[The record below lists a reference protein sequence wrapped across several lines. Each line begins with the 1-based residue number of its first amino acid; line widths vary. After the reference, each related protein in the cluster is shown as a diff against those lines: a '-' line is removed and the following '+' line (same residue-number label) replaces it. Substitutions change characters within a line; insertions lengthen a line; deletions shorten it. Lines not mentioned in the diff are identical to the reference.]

1 MKRLYFLSFFIF
13 ISFISYAQPANDACP
28 NAILIPTVVNFCSA
42 NGAGTTVASTD
53 DVATSG
59 GFGVATCWGGT
70 VNDVWYKFVA
80 TASDV
85 TITINGNQGSP
96 VGGTLNR
103 PQVAL
108 YSGTCATT
116 LNELVCGS
124 APAGQNIIQVYR
136 GGLTIGETY
145 LIRIDGVNANK
156 GTFQYCINNYN
167 PVPVPSSDCPTAVA
181 LCSKDPFTVPSVS
194 GAGTNNSEMNDEQIY
209 QCSFLFCSL

>member
-136 GGLTIGETY
+136 GGLTKERFNTVSIIT
-145 LIRIDGVNANK
+145 IRCR
-156 GTFQYCINNYN
+156 FQAAIVQLQLPC
-167 PVPVPSSDCPTAVA
+167 AVKIH
-181 LCSKDPFTVPSVS
+181 LRCQV
-194 GAGTNNSEMNDEQIY
+194 
-209 QCSFLFCSL
+209 